1 MTVFLSIMPIKL
13 DAFEK
18 IIKIPSGNI
27 RRRRRQTRSSVQY
40 DEAMLDSL
48 STCTCANKILP
59 IFLVLPRHPGSTGT
73 CESVTIDNGT
83 IVFYRRRFT

>member
-1 MTVFLSIMPIKL
+1 MPIKL

-18 IIKIPSGNI
+18 TIKIPSGNI
-27 RRRRRQTRSSVQY
+27 IRRRRPTRSSVQY

-48 STCTCANKILP
+48 STCTRTNKILP
-59 IFLVLPRHPGSTGT
+59 ILLVLPRHPGSTGT
-73 CESVTIDNGT
+73 SASVSIDYGT